1 MSTIDRNNGFA
12 ENWWGTFC
20 RGLKDFINAF
30 DVNPLC
36 LVAFLVIDTMLMAW
50 FHAIFDWFRVP
61 DWWVGPAGILALMVG
76 AILIKHTWGYT
87 VASKYNSPAGAPPP
101 SSASPAPKVGE

>member
-36 LVAFLVIDTMLMAW
+36 LVAFLVCNTMVMAYL
-50 FHAIFDWFRVP
+50 HSIFDWFRAP
-61 DWWVGPAGILALMVG
+61 DWWWGVNGVLFLIVG

-87 VASKYNSPAGAPPP
+87 VASKYNSPVGTPPNVPDP
-101 SSASPAPKVGE
+101 SAPKPGG